1 MVRSFLEYAYHPHAT
16 YWLEPDLAYVIKPTV
31 IIITHYNY
39 VYALSI
45 CVYIIHQ
52 LIDVMFVSHRSK
64 VGALDSVCSERQRK
78 VKGYLQ

>member
-1 MVRSFLEYAYHPHAT
+1 MLYGQALLTH
-16 YWLEPDLAYVIKPTV
+16 